1 VYEHN
6 YSGTTDAHG
15 VFTATLDN
23 PPAGVYQWRVKGSKY
38 LANSGTVTLSGAI
51 ITPLEVGMLRV
62 GDADNNNTVN
72 VADFNITKITFGKG
86 VGDPG
91 YDDRADF
98 DGNRIINVADFSLL
112 KNTFGQGGA
121 PPIIP

>member
-1 VYEHN
+1 M
-6 YSGTTDAHG
+6 
-15 VFTATLDN
+15 
-23 PPAGVYQWRVKGSKY
+23 YQWRVKGPKY
-38 LANSGTVTLSGAI
+38 LANSGTVALTGAT
-51 ITPLEVGMLRV
+51 ITTLEVGMLRV
-62 GDADNNNTVN
+62 GDADNNNVVN

-98 DGNRIINVADFSLL
+98 DGNRIVNVGDFSLL

-121 PPIIP
+121 PPISPGGQLP